1 MHYLRSNERSH
12 LSLNNYKGHTFD
24 RFRSKI
30 NYEIL
35 NFSGCGVI
43 YKHKQTKQIR
53 KTKMKVGILYLNGFI
68 EDRILSTHLFGLLA
82 QLVRA
87 ADS

>member
-1 MHYLRSNERSH
+1 
-12 LSLNNYKGHTFD
+12 
-24 RFRSKI
+24 
-30 NYEIL
+30 
-35 NFSGCGVI
+35 
-43 YKHKQTKQIR
+43 
-53 KTKMKVGILYLNGFI
+53 MKVGILYLNGFI